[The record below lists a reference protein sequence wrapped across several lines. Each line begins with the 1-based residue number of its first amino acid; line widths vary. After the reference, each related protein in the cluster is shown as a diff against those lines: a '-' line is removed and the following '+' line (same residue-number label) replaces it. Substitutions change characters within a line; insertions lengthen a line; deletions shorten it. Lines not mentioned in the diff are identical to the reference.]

1 MDSLSL
7 ILNLA
12 GLAAKFIPEGGGAL
26 GTIITLLATYGA
38 PISALVKAGAPVE
51 QAILEHSPELWS
63 AIKQFAAAFDDG
75 TNDNPAETVA
85 RAILA
90 PYMTTSEETA
100 WMDLA
105 SRTGGL

>member
-51 QAILEHSPELWS
+51 QAIVEHSPELWS
-63 AIKQFAAAFDDG
+63 AIKQFAAAFGDDHPVNV
-75 TNDNPAETVA
+75 T
-85 RAILA
+85 AIATAIIA
-90 PYMTTSEETA
+90 PHMTTDAERA
-100 WMDLA
+100 WMDRA
-105 SRTGGL
+105 SQTTGL